1 MVLIE
6 RCRTCKNNWDG
17 HCIVGNDIWKMKN
30 SNKEVE
36 CEEYKKNTRTRKA
49 IMGKDERIINWETLK
64 PRKSELQKYK
74 EAYEDDPLFKIKPL
88 PLGKTNSSQIH
99 DVLPDW

>member
-1 MVLIE
+1 MVLTE

-36 CEEYKKNTRTRKA
+36 CEEYEKNA
-49 IMGKDERIINWETLK
+49 EISLQVFC
-64 PRKSELQKYK
+64 KSKRCNL
-74 EAYEDDPLFKIKPL
+74 
-88 PLGKTNSSQIH
+88 
-99 DVLPDW
+99 W

>member
-1 MVLIE
+1 MLSDESTAKFEIE
-6 RCRTCKNNWDG
+6 LVNKQVFG
-17 HCIVGNDIWKMKN
+17 H
-30 SNKEVE
+30 S
-36 CEEYKKNTRTRKA
+36 
-49 IMGKDERIINWETLK
+49 
-64 PRKSELQKYK
+64 KSELQKYK

>member
-1 MVLIE
+1 MVLMVLIE

-36 CEEYKKNTRTRKA
+36 CEEYEQRVSNIEGLFAKQ
-49 IMGKDERIINWETLK
+49 GDELPTTPCN
-64 PRKSELQKYK
+64 KS
-74 EAYEDDPLFKIKPL
+74 
-88 PLGKTNSSQIH
+88 
-99 DVLPDW
+99 

>member
-36 CEEYKKNTRTRKA
+36 CEEYEKNTRTS
-49 IMGKDERIINWETLK
+49 LQVFCK
-64 PRKSELQKYK
+64 PE
-74 EAYEDDPLFKIKPL
+74 
-88 PLGKTNSSQIH
+88 
-99 DVLPDW
+99 

>member
-6 RCRTCKNNWDG
+6 RCRTCKNNWNG

-36 CEEYKKNTRTRKA
+36 CEEYEMSTRISLQVFCKPERVVKKYN
-49 IMGKDERIINWETLK
+49 IN
-64 PRKSELQKYK
+64 
-74 EAYEDDPLFKIKPL
+74 
-88 PLGKTNSSQIH
+88 
-99 DVLPDW
+99 

>member
-17 HCIVGNDIWKMKN
+17 HCIVGNDIWKTKN

-36 CEEYKKNTRTRKA
+36 CEEYEEYEKNARISLQVFCKPERVKKC
-49 IMGKDERIINWETLK
+49 
-64 PRKSELQKYK
+64 
-74 EAYEDDPLFKIKPL
+74 
-88 PLGKTNSSQIH
+88 
-99 DVLPDW
+99 

>member
-36 CEEYKKNTRTRKA
+36 CEEYEEYEKNARISLQVFCKPERVVKKYN
-49 IMGKDERIINWETLK
+49 IN
-64 PRKSELQKYK
+64 
-74 EAYEDDPLFKIKPL
+74 
-88 PLGKTNSSQIH
+88 
-99 DVLPDW
+99 